1 MKHGATNVIGLEP
14 VFPMDGPSQRRSYMN
29 TIARFRGV
37 LTLSIFCCPMAF
49 SQTQGQPF
57 YGRDTC
63 VKVREGKAQE
73 YAAYLRDVTVKLA
86 KVRVDA
92 GYMATY
98 TIAQAVA
105 PAGRAARC
113 DYHFFAGYDGFPP
126 ETPSAEQTAADMK
139 KAGISMS
146 PEAMLAKRG
155 ELSYLVGVDIW
166 MFRERVG
173 TPKKGG
179 YARINYDKVH
189 PGMTAEWAA
198 LESTGWKQL
207 AEAAS
212 KEYGTAWR
220 VASLAMPGGASLPY
234 NAMTVDLFPSWA
246 ALGKGIP
253 ARALWNKVHPNRDM
267 TAHLN
272 RLSIIR
278 DRPRIDTVRLIEVL
292 TK

>member
-1 MKHGATNVIGLEP
+1 MTTT
-14 VFPMDGPSQRRSYMN
+14 F
-29 TIARFRGV
+29 RFCGV
-37 LTLSIFCCPMAF
+37 LTLGIFCCSMAS
-49 SQTQGQPF
+49 SQTQDQQS
-57 YGRDTC
+57 YGRDNC
-63 VKVREGKAQE
+63 VKVKEGKAQE
-73 YAAYLRDVTVKLA
+73 YATYLRDVVVKLA

-92 GYMATY
+92 GAVVSY

-113 DYHFFAGYDGFPP
+113 DYHILAGYNGFPP
-126 ETPSAEQTAADMK
+126 EAPSAEQTAADMK
-139 KAGISMS
+139 KAGLSMNL
-146 PEAMLAKRG
+146 EAMIAKRE

-166 MFRERVG
+166 MYRERVG

-189 PGMTAEWAA
+189 PGMGAEWAT
-198 LESTGWKQL
+198 LESNGWKQL

-220 VASLAMPGGASLPY
+220 AASLAMPGGANLPY
-234 NAMTVDLFPSWA
+234 NAMTVDIFPSWA

-253 ARALWNKVHPNRDM
+253 ARDLWNKVHPSRDM

-272 RLSIIR
+272 RLSTIR
-278 DRPRIDTVRLIEVL
+278 DRPRVDTVRLIEVI